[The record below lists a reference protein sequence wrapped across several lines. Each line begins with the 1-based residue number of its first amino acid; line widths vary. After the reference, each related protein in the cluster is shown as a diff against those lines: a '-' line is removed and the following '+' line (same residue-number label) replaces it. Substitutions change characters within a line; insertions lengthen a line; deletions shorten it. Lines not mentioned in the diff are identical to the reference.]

1 MADGGSPK
9 SKKMTESD
17 LLTLIKAYELASLG
31 SSVAAGATISSTVGP
46 GSQALTTLEIDRFNA
61 LNTYY
66 ARPIGNEV
74 ENRSQIVLPELRDT
88 VEWIMPQLMR
98 MFAAAK
104 TICRFDAISATDMD
118 QAELETQVVN
128 HIFMKENNG
137 FFILHDY
144 FKDALLL
151 RNGYAKVYWC
161 EEKKV
166 EVERYSGLTEDEVSR
181 VMETD
186 GEDDEVEVLEQ
197 REYPMAEHPSVQDAL
212 GTSPPPL
219 PQSGPLQ
226 QPAQGRQPPPPGM
239 PMQGAGGQSPGLM
252 APQPP
257 PMPMAPPPPVTLFDL
272 KIRRTQKIGRVKVE
286 CVPPEEMR
294 VSPRTR
300 GNMEE
305 SPFAQQFVQKTR
317 SDLVAEGH
325 KRDVVDGLTTGRPNW
340 FEMDAL
346 ARNQVVDQ
354 LSTENPADHAMQE
367 IEVRECVMRVDFDGD
382 GIAEL
387 RCVTVAGNEVL
398 ENEEIEETEFTSCVP
413 KRMPH
418 RHTGISLYDELADL
432 QVIKTTLFRQGL
444 DNLYLANNTRV
455 GADWQ
460 NVNIDDLLTSRPGG
474 VVRTKGPPANSLM
487 PFVTPSNMMEAV
499 VPVCEYIDNMRTMR
513 TGVGRDTMGL
523 DMDALQDVTKGGQL
537 ASLSAAGLK
546 QEMIAR
552 LLAEGVKDIFIK
564 IQHDIIRHQE
574 EPFDFEAAP
583 GQWQKIDPTSWRPR
597 SRISPNVGLGSGN
610 REEARANVALLGNM
624 QAQLVQFGLIKPPH
638 AYATF
643 KKGCEVLGFENP
655 AEFALDPSSDEY
667 KKDQASAPPPQP
679 APQVQAAQIRGQ
691 TVQMQ
696 EQAQTQR
703 ALLDAKVDLTK
714 AQTQQVHEKTITD
727 QQTAHETMQNQS
739 DRQTDLAG
747 LQSDQGIALMKI
759 IGGIVAQQLK
769 QNAEADAGAILK
781 KDYQEVRGSV

>member
-1 MADGGSPK
+1 MADGGDAKK

-17 LLTLIKAYELASLG
+17 LLTFIKAYELAALG
-31 SSVAAGATISSTVGP
+31 SSVAAGATISSTITP
-46 GSQALTTLEIDRFNA
+46 GNQAMTTLEIDRYNA

-98 MFAAAK
+98 MFAQAK
-104 TICRFDAISATDMD
+104 TICRFDAVSGTDMD

-144 FKDALLL
+144 FKDALLM
-151 RNGYAKVYWC
+151 RNGYAKVYWS

-166 EVERYSGLTEDEVSR
+166 GVERYSGLTEDEVSR
-181 VMETD
+181 VMET
-186 GEDDEVEVLEQ
+186 GEDEEVEVLEQ

-212 GTSPPPL
+212 GTGAPPM
-219 PQSGPLQ
+219 PQPGPMPQ
-226 QPAQGRQPPPPGM
+226 QGQGQP
-239 PMQGAGGQSPGLM
+239 LM
-252 APQPP
+252 APPQASGPIP
-257 PMPMAPPPPVTLFDL
+257 APPPVTLFDL
-272 KIRRTQKIGRVKVE
+272 KIRRTKKVGRVKVE

-305 SPFAQQFVQKTR
+305 SPFAQQFVQKPR

-325 KRDVVDGLTTGRPNW
+325 SRSVVDGLTPGRPNW
-340 FEMDAL
+340 FEMDSL

-354 LSTENPADHAMQE
+354 LSVENPADHAMQE
-367 IEVRECVMRVDFDGD
+367 IEVRECVMRVDFNGD

-387 RCVTVAGNEVL
+387 RCVTVAGEKIL

-487 PFVTPSNMMEAV
+487 PLVTPSNMMEAV

-564 IQHDIIRHQE
+564 IQHEIIRHQE
-574 EPFDFEAAP
+574 EPFDFEASP

-610 REEARANVALLGNM
+610 REEARSNVALLGNM
-624 QAQLVQFGLIKPPH
+624 QAQLMQFGLVQPPH

-655 AEFALDPSSDEY
+655 EEFAMDPNTPEY
-667 KKDQASAPPPQP
+667 KQMMASKPPQP
-679 APQVQAAQIRGQ
+679 PDPKVQVAQITAQ
-691 TVQMQ
+691 SAQQ
-696 EQAQTQR
+696 KEQGETQR
-703 ALLDAKVDLTK
+703 ALLQAKVDLTK
-714 AQTQQVHEKTITD
+714 AQTQQVHEKTLED
-727 QQTAHETMQNQS
+727 QKTAHDVLQQS
-739 DRQTDLAG
+739 QDRQTEIAG
-747 LQSDQGIALMKI
+747 HDKDMALTLIKVM
-759 IGGIVAQQLK
+759 GQIVAAQLK
-769 QNAEADAGAILK
+769 QNATADAGAVVK
-781 KDYQEVRGSV
+781 KDLGEVNVSV

>member
-17 LLTLIKAYELASLG
+17 LLTLIKAYELAALG
-31 SSVAAGATISSTVGP
+31 SSVAAGATISSTIAPTGT
-46 GSQALTTLEIDRFNA
+46 AMTTLEIDRFNA

-104 TICRFDAISATDMD
+104 TICRFDAVSATDLD
-118 QAELETQVVN
+118 QAELETAVVN

-151 RNGYAKVYWC
+151 RNGYSKVYWA

-181 VMETD
+181 VMETE

-197 REYPMAEHPSVQDAL
+197 REYPMAEHPAVQDAH
-212 GTSPPPL
+212 GTTPPPL
-219 PQSGPLQ
+219 PQPGPV
-226 QPAQGRQPPPPGM
+226 PPPQP
-239 PMQGAGGQSPGLM
+239 GAGGQPQPGLM

-257 PMPMAPPPPVTLFDL
+257 PMPSAPPPPVTLFDL
-272 KIRRTQKIGRVKVE
+272 KIRRTQKVGRVKVE
-286 CVPPEEMR
+286 CVPPENMR
-294 VSPRTR
+294 ISPRTR
-300 GNMEE
+300 GNLEDC
-305 SPFAQQFVQKTR
+305 PFAQQFEQKPR

-325 KRDVVDGLTTGRPNW
+325 SRDVVDALTTGRPNW

-346 ARNQVVDQ
+346 ARNQVIDQ
-354 LSTENPADHAMQE
+354 LSTESPADHAMQE

-387 RCVTVAGNEVL
+387 RCVTVAGEKIL

-444 DNLYLANNTRV
+444 DNLYLANNSRV

-552 LLAEGVKDIFIK
+552 LLAEGVKDIFLK
-564 IQHDIIRHQE
+564 IQHAIIRHQE
-574 EPFDFEAAP
+574 EPFNFEATP
-583 GQWQKIDPTSWRPR
+583 GQWQKIDPTSWRLR

-610 REEARANVALLGNM
+610 REEARANIALLGNM
-624 QAQLVQFGLIKPPH
+624 QGQLMQFGLVGPPQ

-643 KKGCEVLGFENP
+643 KKGCEVLGFENA
-655 AEFALDPSSDEY
+655 AEFAVDPNSAEY
-667 KKDQASAPPPQP
+667 KQKMASQPPPP
-679 APQVQAAQIRGQ
+679 PDPKIQVAQITAQ
-691 TVQMQ
+691 SKQQQ
-696 EQAQTQR
+696 EQGQTQR
-703 ALLDAKVDLTK
+703 ALLQAKVDLTQ
-714 AQTQQVHEKTITD
+714 AQTQQVHEKTLED
-727 QQTAHETMQNQS
+727 QKTAHDVLQQS
-739 DRQTDLAG
+739 QDRQTDLAG

-781 KDYQEVRGSV
+781 KDYSEVRGSV